1 MVAIK
6 GMDEPIHAEDDLED
20 TVNQAVDE
28 ILKINRFNIRNM
40 VGMDQN
46 VKTWVGRIPADE
58 EVGI

>member
-46 VKTWVGRIPADE
+46 VKT
-58 EVGI
+58 